1 MWNLG
6 EYCKHPQRLADHLPW
21 ATLIAPGVMLNKDG
35 SLQKTIA
42 FRGPDLDSSTPYELV
57 AARARMNNVLRRL
70 GSHWCVHVEASRRL
84 AHVYPASDF
93 PNPVAALVDQ
103 ERRDSFTADAI
114 HFESQCFVTFTYLP
128 PAEGMT
134 RLGDFFI
141 DRPNNKVDGRVS
153 YRAHFDHFLG
163 QVDQIVNLMASF
175 MPEVHPLDNGE
186 TLTYLHSCI
195 SDRRLDVAV
204 LS

>member
-1 MWNLG
+1 
-6 EYCKHPQRLADHLPW
+6 
-21 ATLIAPGVMLNKDG
+21 
-35 SLQKTIA
+35 
-42 FRGPDLDSSTPYELV
+42 
-57 AARARMNNVLRRL
+57 MNNVLRRL

-84 AHVYPASDF
+84 ATSIRPASF
-93 PNPVAALVDQ
+93 PI
-103 ERRDSFTADAI
+103 RRGNDRSGAPRFVHGGCV
-114 HFESQCFVTFTYLP
+114 HFESQCFITFTYLP

-175 MPEVHPLDNGE
+175 MPKSIRW
-186 TLTYLHSCI
+186 TMAK
-195 SDRRLDVAV
+195 R
-204 LS
+204 